1 MSRMNALASKPFYRV
16 PRAICRCGLCSRTMR
31 PRAETSW
38 QQTRGK
44 KATIFY
50 LTFVGLQSIHESP
63 RAWIPLG
70 VCSHEQVSRIQG
82 GLSKVHSLFFE
93 DWHQQNLGQRFEVA
107 PGVQVMLEIAAF
119 CADMD
124 AQRAALEAK
133 GSAGL
138 RPCAFCMNCVSAY
151 SDCG

>member
-1 MSRMNALASKPFYRV
+1 MSR
-16 PRAICRCGLCSRTMR
+16 
-31 PRAETSW
+31 
-38 QQTRGK
+38 
-44 KATIFY
+44 
-50 LTFVGLQSIHESP
+50 

-107 PGVQVMLEIAAF
+107 RSVQVMLEIAAF

-151 SDCG
+151 SDAASQTDALQSIAEKDIRKFKQHTQRGLQAWMRSA